1 MSRHV
6 VVEADGGSRG
16 NPGPAGYGAVV
27 KDVDTGEVLAERA
40 VGIGTAT
47 NNVAE
52 YSGLVAGLEAAAAS
66 GASIVDVKMDS
77 KLVVEQM
84 CGRWKIK
91 NTALQPLALEARDLA
106 GRFERVTY
114 EWIPRAKNSYADR
127 LANEAMDTQ
136 AAVGTTEPVGRA
148 APDPDPKPA
157 SEPAPSAKQEPATE
171 PGPAS
176 APVAEAEQTALPLT
190 EPAKSA
196 PAVSEPAASEEPAK
210 ADRAPTGWTGATG
223 TPTRLLLV
231 RHGQTEMS
239 VDRRYSGLGDVALT
253 ETGRWQ
259 AQAAAKRL
267 AGMDGVADTDPVVV
281 ASPLTRAA
289 ATAQAVADALGT
301 RVETQQSLRET
312 DFGAWE
318 GLTFA
323 EASQRDPEVHRR
335 WMSDTSVPPPDGESF
350 DAVYTRVQQAHD
362 ELLRRYAGRTVVVV
376 SHVTPIKML
385 LRLALDGGASLL
397 FRLHLDPA
405 SLSIADFYPD
415 GNASVRLVN
424 DVSHLR

>member
-1 MSRHV
+1 MNRHV

-27 KDVDTGEVLAERA
+27 KDADTGEVLAERA

-52 YSGLVAGLEAAAAS
+52 YSGLVAGLEAATTA
-66 GASIVDVKMDS
+66 GASTVDVKMDS

-91 NTALQPLALEARDLA
+91 NAALQPLALEARDLA
-106 GRFERVTY
+106 SRLERVTY
-114 EWIPRAKNSYADR
+114 EWIPRAQNSYADR

-136 AAVGTTEPVGRA
+136 AAVGDGEPIGSTEP
-148 APDPDPKPA
+148 A
-157 SEPAPSAKQEPATE
+157 STTGPEPA
-171 PGPAS
+171 
-176 APVAEAEQTALPLT
+176 AEAEQTALPLT
-190 EPAKSA
+190 RSAATAHAAPAKT
-196 PAVSEPAASEEPAK
+196 
-210 ADRAPTGWTGATG
+210 DRAPTGWTGATG

-239 VDRRYSGLGDVALT
+239 VDRRYSGLGDVTLT
-253 ETGRWQ
+253 EAGRWQ
-259 AQAAAKRL
+259 AQAVAKRL
-267 AGMDGVADTDPVVV
+267 AGMDGVLDDDPVVV

-289 ATAQAVADALGT
+289 ATAQAVADAFGT
-301 RVETQQSLRET
+301 RVETQQFLRET
-312 DFGAWE
+312 DFGTWE

-323 EASQRDPEVHRR
+323 EASQRDADVHGR
-335 WMSDTSVPPPDGESF
+335 WMRDTSVSPPDGESF
-350 DAVYTRVQQAHD
+350 DAVYTRVQQAYD
-362 ELLRRYAGRTVVVV
+362 ELVQRHAGRTVVVV

-385 LRLALDGGASLL
+385 LRLALDGGPSLL